1 MKLMFIADIHGS
13 LHYTRRAL
21 ELFEKEDADHLLLLG
36 DILYHGPRNP
46 LPRDYD
52 PAEVALA
59 FNSYA
64 ERIVAVKGN
73 CDSEVDEMVLDFPLA
88 AVFSTVFLEGRRI
101 LMTHGH
107 IYNGDLRPPLNRGD
121 VMLCGHTHIPA
132 LGKKDGIYIANPGSL
147 SLPAGDHYR
156 SYGLLDAGSI
166 CIKDLEGKFR
176 EELSLC

>member
-1 MKLMFIADIHGS
+1 MKLMFIADVHGS

-21 ELFEKEDADHLLLLG
+21 EIFEEEGASYLLLLG

-52 PAEVALA
+52 PATVALS

-64 ERIVAVKGN
+64 ENIIAVKGN

-88 AVFSTVFLEGRRI
+88 PVFSTVLLGGRRI

-107 IYNGDLRPPLNRGD
+107 IYHGDHRPPLNRGD

-132 LGKKDGIYIANPGSL
+132 LETKEGIHIANPGSL

-156 SYGLLDAGSI
+156 SYGLLDPGSV
-166 CIKDLEGKFR
+166 CIKDLEGKIKKEISFR
-176 EELSLC
+176 